1 MSTSGAESRPPTE
14 QSNTN
19 PGAVSILVVSI
30 IGSLGV
36 VVLRMTEPRDH
47 VSSDWV
53 KPAPPERL
61 AGTTPCTLTSRMSR
75 LLAADCSSSCAT
87 QGRSASTGAE
97 QERHYS

>member
-1 MSTSGAESRPPTE
+1 MSTSGADSRPPTE

-36 VVLRMTEPRDH
+36 VVLRMTVPRDH

-61 AGTTPCTLTSRMSR
+61 RGNHPWHPDIEDVAIIGGRLFVFVRDAGPISIDRR
-75 LLAADCSSSCAT
+75 
-87 QGRSASTGAE
+87 
-97 QERHYS
+97 